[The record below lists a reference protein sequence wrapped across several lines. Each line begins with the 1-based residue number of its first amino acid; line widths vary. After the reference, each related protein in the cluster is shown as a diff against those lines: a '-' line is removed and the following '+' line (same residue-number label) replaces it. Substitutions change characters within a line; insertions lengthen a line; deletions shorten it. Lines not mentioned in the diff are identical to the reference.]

1 MALNYVWIA
10 FFLVGLVI
18 ALIKLIVFHDYE
30 IFKKLVDGIF
40 DASKSSVLDVAFPL
54 TGVMVFFMGLMN
66 IGEKAGAV
74 NFLARLLNPFMKR
87 LFPEVP
93 DKHPAMGQ
101 MVMNFSA
108 NMLGLDNA
116 ATPFGLKA
124 MESLQTLNPNKETAT
139 NAQIMFL
146 VLHTSGLT
154 LIPLSV
160 IAYRAGAGS
169 TNPTSVFIP
178 LMLATAIATI
188 ASIIIT
194 GIYQRLKFDAVLIT
208 WLGTMIVAI
217 GFFAFFMGRLPATQ
231 KFTGLTTTE
240 KEFKDNIISQGGVY
254 KVVLASDEKDKLV
267 EVFIKPDSLYKKYYA
282 GKINTS
288 IYGGANALNQYP
300 AFQFPVK
307 NFDSVNSWV
316 QNRATGIVVVNDEIK
331 NWKGP
336 LLSKEIFGNVLGNL
350 ILFLVVSAFIIGG
363 FVKKINVFDAFI
375 EGAKHGWEVIIKII
389 PYLVGMLVGI
399 RVFRESGALTAITN
413 GLSWSLNL
421 IGIGGDYVAALPI
434 AIMRPFS
441 GAGARGL
448 MLDIYTNP
456 AYGPD
461 SFVGKLASIVFGSAD
476 TTFYILALYFG
487 SVGIKKVRYAIWA
500 GMIADFIGVIAAI
513 LIAYL
518 MMR

>member
-1 MALNYVWIA
+1 MALNFVWIA
-10 FFLVGLVI
+10 FFVIGLLI
-18 ALIKLIVFHDYE
+18 ALVKLIVFHDYE

-40 DASKSSVLDVAFPL
+40 DASKSSVMDVALPL

-87 LFPEVP
+87 LFPGVP
-93 DKHPAMGQ
+93 DKHPAMGE

-124 MESLQTLNPNKETAT
+124 MQSLQSINPDKETAS

-194 GIYQRLKFDAVLIT
+194 GIYQRLKFDLVLIA
-208 WLGTMIVAI
+208 WLGTIIAAI
-217 GFFAFFMGRLPATQ
+217 GLFAFFMWKLPSQ
-231 KFTGLTTTE
+231 KDFSQPVFLT
-240 KEFKDNIISQGGVY
+240 KE
-254 KVVLASDEKDKLV
+254 
-267 EVFIKPDSLYKKYYA
+267 
-282 GKINTS
+282 T
-288 IYGGANALNQYP
+288 
-300 AFQFPVK
+300 
-307 NFDSVNSWV
+307 
-316 QNRATGIVVVNDEIK
+316 
-331 NWKGP
+331 
-336 LLSKEIFGNVLGNL
+336 FGNVFGNL
-350 ILFLVVSAFIIGG
+350 ILFVVVAAFIIGG
-363 FVKKINVFDAFI
+363 FVKKINVFEAFI
-375 EGAKHGWEVIIKII
+375 EGAKGGWEVIVKII
-389 PYLVGMLVGI
+389 PYLVGMLVAI
-399 RVFRESGALTAITN
+399 RVFRESGALAALIN
-413 GLSWSLNL
+413 GISYVLNF
-421 IGIGGDYVAALPI
+421 IGIGGDYVPALPV

-448 MLDIYTNP
+448 MLDIYANP

-461 SFVGKLASIVFGSAD
+461 SFVGKMASTVFGSAD

-500 GMIADFIGVIAAI
+500 GMMADFIGVIAAI
-513 LIAYL
+513 LIGYL
-518 MMR
+518 MLR